1 MQASQISQKLKI
13 HLQTNNYKKSKTLC
27 DLKCLHFKF
36 KIILAVIRNKN
47 ESIND

>member
-27 DLKCLHFKF
+27 DKM
-36 KIILAVIRNKN
+36 LAFQVQNYTGCH
-47 ESIND
+47 